1 MELLNRG
8 LLKTHEYISFRFAPS
23 IDNDNTGIDTLIKSF
38 HSILNHQMFKS
49 VRDGQPVASIELYAD
64 GTKAH
69 YLITVPKNYH
79 MMMREKISSAFKGAG
94 FKEYELKEWPINDD
108 KDSLIASLS
117 VNKQPFFPIEMKE
130 GTSICKDYLHVID
143 DMRPKEKLF
152 LQILL
157 EPVENGWQD
166 ELEKSYED
174 YLVGKS
180 NGSSG
185 SILQSSGKKLDG
197 MLSNIANSLTSHDQ
211 DPTRNKRH
219 REMKEFQQKIRQSG
233 FRVAVRIMVQADS
246 YERRND
252 LIEGIAGSFKTS
264 GGHNNWQLNPILMK
278 KSALQALRTRQMPL
292 LSSTSLLC
300 DDEVKTLLRFP
311 TKEIESVKL
320 ARMRPDEKRIDE
332 RITKDIIPVGKSIKF
347 GEVGT
352 TVGFSIKN
360 PDTASKGRIWIA
372 APGSGKT
379 KAAQIFK
386 NGAMRVGHGG
396 SIFDVADGKLYYES
410 ISSTPPEYR
419 HKLVLV
425 NFANEQYPH
434 IFNFNSLGRDAET
447 VGAMF
452 TEFFE
457 IFFKTQAN
465 HRMNSFLRKGSM
477 TTFAGLDSTILEL
490 IMLLRDED
498 FRKAFL
504 PTIRK
509 SNPDLF
515 LWWKTEFP
523 KIAKSDAQMS
533 EILQPILYRLDELQ
547 YNPRLGPI
555 FCGKG
560 GRLEISK
567 WMNEG
572 KWVLYNLSNG
582 VFLENE
588 QRMMMSFL
596 NYSYWSATLS
606 RERMLQ
612 NGIEPILHHKLYDE
626 PQTYMNATPITKLSI
641 SKSRKYRVSDN
652 FFIQSPSQIIE
663 KDPELWAQILD
674 MNPHILIG
682 GSFSKGQL
690 KLISEEL
697 NISIEELR
705 QLSQLEYHW
714 YFKTYVGKESIPP
727 FIFDGKMQ
735 MEDYGEDPM
744 LNLRWRQYFAP
755 KTVDQIKEEN
765 TARNLKMS
773 IMEYRSLLASYDG
786 HDDDEEGVILG

>member
-8 LLKTHEYISFRFAPS
+8 LLKTHEYVSFRFAPS
-23 IDNDNTGIDTLIKSF
+23 IDNDNSGIDTLIKSF
-38 HSILNHQMFKS
+38 HSLLNHQMFKS

-64 GTKAH
+64 GSNAH
-69 YLITVPKNYH
+69 YLITVPKNYK
-79 MMMREKISSAFKGAG
+79 MMIKEKITSAFPGSGSKEFDVKG
-94 FKEYELKEWPINDD
+94 WPMDDD

-130 GTSICKDYLHVID
+130 GTSICKDYLHLID
-143 DMRPKEKLF
+143 DMREKEKLF

-157 EPVENGWQD
+157 EPIENGWQD

-174 YLVGKS
+174 YLVGK
-180 NGSSG
+180 GSGSAG

-197 MLSNIANSLTSHDQ
+197 MLSNMARSFTSD
-211 DPTRNKRH
+211 DNEPTRNKRH
-219 REMKEFQQKIRQSG
+219 REMKEFQQKVRQSG
-233 FRVAVRIMVQADS
+233 FRVAVRVMVRADS

-264 GGHNNWQLNPILMK
+264 GGHNNWQLNPTILK
-278 KSALQALRTRQMPL
+278 KSALQSLRTRQMPL

-311 TKEIESVKL
+311 TKEVESLKL
-320 ARMRPDEKRIDE
+320 ARMRPDERKIDV
-332 RITKDIIPVGKSIKF
+332 RITKNIIPMGKSIKF
-347 GEVGT
+347 GEIGT
-352 TVGFSIKN
+352 PVGFSIDN
-360 PDTASKGRIWIA
+360 PDTASKARIWIA

-386 NGAMRVGHGG
+386 NGAMRAGHGG
-396 SIFDVADGKLYYES
+396 SLFDVADGKLYYES
-410 ISSTPPEYR
+410 VSSTPPEYR
-419 HKLVLV
+419 DKLVLV

-447 VGAMF
+447 VGTMF

-457 IFFKTQAN
+457 VFFKTQSN

-477 TTFAGLDSTILEL
+477 TAFASPDSTFLEL
-490 IMLLRDED
+490 IMLLRDEE
-498 FRKAFL
+498 FRKKFL
-504 PTIRK
+504 PKIRK
-509 SNPDLF
+509 TNPDLF
-515 LWWKTEFP
+515 LWWMTEFP

-560 GRLEISK
+560 GRLEINR

-596 NYSYWSATLS
+596 NYSYWSATLA
-606 RERMLQ
+606 RERMIQ
-612 NGIEPILHHKLYDE
+612 NGIEPIVHHKIYDE
-626 PQTYMNATPITKLSI
+626 PQTYMNATPVTKLSI

-682 GSFSKGQL
+682 GSFGKTQL

-714 YFKTYVGKESIPP
+714 YFKTYVGKELIPP
-727 FIFDGKMQ
+727 FIFDGKME
-735 MEDYGEDPM
+735 MENYGEDPM
-744 LNLRWRQYFAP
+744 LNLRWRQHFAP
-755 KTVDQIKEEN
+755 YSVDQIKEEN
-765 TARNLKMS
+765 TARNLKMTVD
-773 IMEYRSLLASYDG
+773 EYRELIESYDEQ
-786 HDDDEEGVILG
+786 DDEEGVKLG